1 MYQLYYSVFKFFQSR
16 YCEYLALMYMWQQ
29 DYDRAR
35 HYTKM
40 TQDKFLQVMFIE
52 LYTHYTKMTR
62 DKFLQVM
69 FIELYTH
76 YTKMTRDKFLQ
87 VMFIELYT
95 R

>member
-1 MYQLYYSVFKFFQSR
+1 MYV
-16 YCEYLALMYMWQQ
+16 WQQ

-52 LYTHYTKMTR
+52 LYTHYTKMA
-62 DKFLQVM
+62 
-69 FIELYTH
+69 
-76 YTKMTRDKFLQ
+76 RDKFLQ

-95 R
+95 RWKHLNFITLKWVITPNDSWGRRCEFKPCSW

>member
-1 MYQLYYSVFKFFQSR
+1 
-16 YCEYLALMYMWQQ
+16 MYMWQQ

-69 FIELYTH
+69 FIELYT
-76 YTKMTRDKFLQ
+76 R
-87 VMFIELYT
+87 
-95 R
+95 